1 MDVDVG
7 PSLTAV
13 LVGVGGRGLGDES
26 AEPHAEIAR
35 ESPSARVN
43 SLAFCNSGLNVRSG
57 VFECARLDVGA
68 AGILAVLMLS
78 VPLGRTTQEG

>member
-57 VFECARLDVGA
+57 VFESVRLGA
-68 AGILAVLMLS
+68 AGILAVFMLS